1 MRVDVILDPTTSPW
15 DVRDLGLLAEQYGIS
30 AVWNSNYPS
39 SRDPFLNLAPLALA
53 SSKIRMGPL
62 VVTAYE
68 LHPYKTAKALAT
80 LNELSRGRACLML
93 GGPTGVNA
101 AMGMGTGRMVGRVRE
116 CAEVLKGVRP
126 DRALN
131 YPGKIFQVWG
141 FRPDWATDPAP
152 QVYIGAN
159 KPQMLRMAAKVADRV
174 MLGDPT
180 PAVLTRALDTLDHE
194 LTAAGRQRTD
204 VVVSALVA
212 WHVKPDRPASSAE
225 ARSQLALRGMLDPWY
240 LESFLDA
247 DEVALVDA
255 KREAFFSAYKQGSA
269 AVPGVPDSV
278 LDKLVDNLTLAGD
291 PGDID
296 CHVERLKGFRAA
308 GLDEV
313 ALKLHGD
320 QADAIRL
327 IGERVVP
334 ALA

>member
-1 MRVDVILDPTTSPW
+1 MRIDVILDPTTSPW
-15 DVRDLGLLAEQYGIS
+15 EVRDLGLLAEQYGIS

-53 SSKIRMGPL
+53 SSRIRMGPL

-80 LNELSRGRACLML
+80 LNELSQGRACLML

-116 CAEVLKGVRP
+116 CVEVLQGVRP

-152 QVYIGAN
+152 QVYVGAN
-159 KPQMLRMAAKVADRV
+159 KPQMLKMAAGVATRV

-180 PAVLTRALDTLDHE
+180 PAVLTRALATLDTE
-194 LTAAGRQRTD
+194 LAAAGRSRAD
-204 VVVSALVA
+204 VTVSALVA
-212 WHVKPDRPASSAE
+212 WHVRDDQAASAAE

-240 LESFLDA
+240 LESFLDP

-255 KREAFFSAYKQGSA
+255 RREAFFGAYKQGSP
-269 AVPGVPDSV
+269 AVPGVPDGV
-278 LDKLVDNLTLAGD
+278 LDKLVENLTLAGD
-291 PGDID
+291 DTDID
-296 CHVERLKGFRAA
+296 RHIERLRHFKAL

-320 QADAIRL
+320 QAAAIRR

>member
-1 MRVDVILDPTTSPW
+1 MRIDVILDPTTSPW
-15 DVRDLGLLAEQYGIS
+15 EVRDLGLLAEQYGIS

-39 SRDPFLNLAPLALA
+39 SRDPFLNLTPLALA

-68 LHPYKTAKALAT
+68 LHAYKTAKALAS
-80 LNELSRGRACLML
+80 LNELSRGRACIMV

-116 CAEVLKGVRP
+116 TVEVLKGVRP
-126 DRALN
+126 DQALN

-141 FRPDWATDPAP
+141 FKPDWATDPGP
-152 QVYIGAN
+152 QVYVGAN

-180 PAVLTRALDTLDHE
+180 PAVLATALATLERE
-194 LTAAGRQRTD
+194 LQGFGRQRAD
-204 VVVSALVA
+204 VAVSALVA
-212 WHVKPDRPASSAE
+212 WHVKEDRTASIAE

-240 LESFLDA
+240 LESFLDP

-255 KREAFFSAYKQGSA
+255 KRESFFAAYKQGKA
-269 AVPGVPDSV
+269 DVPGVPDTV
-278 LDKLVDNLTLAGD
+278 LAKLVDNLTLAGG
-291 PGDID
+291 PADIEG
-296 CHVERLKGFRAA
+296 HVERLKAFGAA

-320 QADAIRL
+320 QAEAIRL
-327 IGERVVP
+327 IGERVMP

>member
-1 MRVDVILDPTTSPW
+1 MRIDVILDPTTSPW
-15 DVRDLGLLAEQYGIS
+15 EVRDLGLLAEQHGIS

-53 SSKIRMGPL
+53 SSRIRMGPL

-80 LNELSRGRACLML
+80 LNELSKGRACLML

-116 CAEVLKGVRP
+116 SAEVLKGVRP
-126 DRALN
+126 DKALN

-152 QVYIGAN
+152 QVYVGAN

-180 PAVLTRALDTLDHE
+180 PPVLSRALDTLGQE
-194 LTAAGRQRTD
+194 LTAAGRQRGD
-204 VVVSALVA
+204 VVVSALIA
-212 WHVKPDRPASSAE
+212 WHVKPERTASSAE

-269 AVPGVPDSV
+269 DVPGVPDSV

-296 CHVERLKGFRAA
+296 CHIERLKGFRAA